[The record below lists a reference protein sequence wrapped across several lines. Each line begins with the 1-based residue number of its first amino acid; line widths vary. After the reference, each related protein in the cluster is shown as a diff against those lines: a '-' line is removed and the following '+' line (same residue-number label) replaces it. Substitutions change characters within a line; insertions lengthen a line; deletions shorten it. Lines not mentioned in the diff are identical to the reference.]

1 MPGNLYSIKAH
12 TLSTGTGGLP
22 TDPLFVPLPNYLRLE
37 QYVKELAV
45 KGVAK
50 EALLS
55 LIREKGAELRQS
67 DGVTTLLDTD
77 ARYFPNDTTVKNLVG
92 RAVRGQRLH
101 AYDQPACEAFVNKEQ
116 QLHPE
121 DKWHFRPST
130 DQVRGALSFSTYG
143 MCNK

>member
-1 MPGNLYSIKAH
+1 M
-12 TLSTGTGGLP
+12 
-22 TDPLFVPLPNYLRLE
+22 
-37 QYVKELAV
+37 

-55 LIREKGAELRQS
+55 LIREKGAELRRA
-67 DGVTTLLDTD
+67 DGVTNLLDTD

-101 AYDQPACEAFVNKEQ
+101 AYDQPACEAFVSKEQ

-130 DQVRGALSFSTYG
+130 DQVRGTLSVARTACVIMVRHLYL
-143 MCNK
+143 